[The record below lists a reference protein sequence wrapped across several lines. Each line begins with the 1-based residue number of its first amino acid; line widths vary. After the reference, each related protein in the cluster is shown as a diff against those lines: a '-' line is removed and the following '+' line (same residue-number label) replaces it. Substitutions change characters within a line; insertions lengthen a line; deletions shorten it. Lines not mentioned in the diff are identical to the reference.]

1 MFKGAGGNF
10 SSGNDLNNFAR
21 EEAATMDAKLVS
33 QTMADVLM
41 VLTEAIMKSKKP
53 IFALVEGRAVGT
65 QLALYDKVFA
75 TENSFF
81 MAPLV
86 KIAQGPEM
94 ASSYLFPKI
103 FGQSL
108 A

>member
-1 MFKGAGGNF
+1 
-10 SSGNDLNNFAR
+10 
-21 EEAATMDAKLVS
+21 
-33 QTMADVLM
+33 
-41 VLTEAIMKSKKP
+41 
-53 IFALVEGRAVGT
+53 
-65 QLALYDKVFA
+65 
-75 TENSFF
+75 

-108 A
+108 SEEIIIKGKSMNAKKLE